1 MSIQKL
7 KDLRKLNVLVVAG
20 EASGDEHGAEVVKAL
35 KHKSNSISFFGM
47 GGKNLRNAGV
57 EIVADSEKVAGVM
70 GFIEVFG
77 KLKELLAARKELIK
91 EIKARKPDV
100 AILIDFPDFNFSLF
114 KTLAAEKVKVVYYIS
129 PQVWAWRKGRI
140 KTIKKYVDRVLSI
153 IPFEEKFYRKEG
165 VEANFVGHPFA
176 DRPELELTREQ
187 LLESLGFASNAPL
200 LALLPGSRKAEI
212 ELLLPTMLAA
222 AELVAKKIPN
232 IQFGIPVAQSL
243 DFDWVEA
250 RLEGRK
256 NIKLLH
262 GKATELLNCAS
273 AAVVASGTVTL
284 DAALAGVPFVII
296 YKLKPLTHYLAKKL
310 VRGIKYFGMPN
321 LIAGREIVREL
332 LQEQA
337 EPEQIANE
345 LVKLLT
351 DKKYVDQIVHG
362 LKEVKAQ
369 LSKNSNIKTSD
380 RVAEE
385 VLAVANA

>member
-1 MSIQKL
+1 MGIHKL
-7 KDLRKLNVLVVAG
+7 KDFKKLNVLVVAG

-35 KHKSNSISFFGM
+35 KERSANIHFFGM

-57 EIVADSEKVAGVM
+57 ELIADSEKVGGVM
-70 GFIEVFG
+70 GVTEVFS
-77 KLKELLAARKELIK
+77 KLRELLAARKELINQ
-91 EIKARKPDV
+91 IKSRKPDV

-114 KTLAAEKVKVVYYIS
+114 KTLAAQKVKVVYYIS

-140 KTIKKYVDRVLSI
+140 KTIKKYVHKVLSI

-165 VEANFVGHPFA
+165 VNVNFVGHPFA
-176 DRPELELTREQ
+176 DRPELQLNREQ
-187 LLESLGFASNAPL
+187 LLESLGFDTQAPL
-200 LALLPGSRKAEI
+200 LALLPGSRRAEI
-212 ELLLPTMLAA
+212 ELLLQTMLEAA
-222 AELVAKKIPN
+222 DLVAKKVPN
-232 IQFGIPVAQSL
+232 IQFGIPVAKSL
-243 DFDWVEA
+243 DFNWVQSK
-250 RLEGRK
+250 LGNRK

-262 GKATELLNCAS
+262 GQATELLNCAS

-284 DAALAGVPFVII
+284 DAALAGLPFLII
-296 YKLKPLTHYLAKKL
+296 YKLKPLTHFLAKKL

-351 DKKYVDQIVHG
+351 DKKYKEQIVHG
-362 LKEVKAQ
+362 LNEVKMQ
-369 LSKNSNIKTSD
+369 LKKNSELKTSD

-385 VLAVANA
+385 VLVVANA